1 MGARVTLR
9 NDRMWDFLDR
19 LLTLAL
25 PRIRDFRGLNDKLDG
40 KGNYTLGIT
49 EQLIFPEVD
58 YDSIDAIRGMDIT
71 FVTSA
76 DNDEYGRA
84 LFDAFGF
91 PFKRPEGSPA
101 PSPMQRLQQ
110 V

>member
-1 MGARVTLR
+1 
-9 NDRMWDFLDR
+9 
-19 LLTLAL
+19 
-25 PRIRDFRGLNDKLDG
+25 
-40 KGNYTLGIT
+40 
-49 EQLIFPEVD
+49 
-58 YDSIDAIRGMDIT
+58 MDIT
-71 FVTSA
+71 SVTSA

-91 PFKRPEGSPA
+91 PFKRPEGAPA